1 MAGMLGIPFYALNFE
16 KDFDRI
22 IDYFADEYV
31 RGRTPNPCVMCNDR
45 LKFGRLFEYADAVGA
60 QYVATGHYA
69 RIGRR
74 GGEPVLM
81 RGVDRRKDQSY
92 VLFGLR
98 REALDRVMFPIGE
111 LGKDEVRRIAGRHG
125 LPNRDKPDS
134 VEICFVPDR
143 DYAKVVR
150 RRRPEAFAAGEV
162 VDTTGAVLGRH
173 EGIANFT
180 IGQRRGLRIAAGRPI
195 YVTQLDVLNNRV
207 VMGEGAALL
216 AGGLVAERANLLVT
230 DLDTEFRAEVKIR
243 YLHEA
248 VPATVR
254 ILDGGRVRVAF
265 HEPQRAVTPGQA
277 VVFYDG
283 DTVLGGA
290 WISASEE
297 VRREKDD
304 TDLAIW

>member
-1 MAGMLGIPFYALNFE
+1 MLGIPFYALNFE

-22 IDYFADEYV
+22 IDYFADEYA

-60 QYVATGHYA
+60 KYVATGHYA

-81 RGVDRRKDQSY
+81 RGLDRKKDQSY

-98 REALDRVMFPIGE
+98 REVLDRVMFPIGE
-111 LGKDEVRRIAGRHG
+111 LAKDEVRRIAGKYG

-143 DYAKVVR
+143 NYAKVVR
-150 RRRPEAFAAGEV
+150 QRRPEAFAAGEV
-162 VDTTGAVLGRH
+162 VDTAGSVIGRH

-207 VMGEGAALL
+207 VMGEGEALL
-216 AGGLVAERANLLVT
+216 AGGLVAELTNLHVA
-230 DLDTEFRAEVKIR
+230 DLGEEFRAAVKIR

-254 ILDGGRVRVAF
+254 MLDGERVRVTF
-265 HEPQRAVTPGQA
+265 DEPQRAVTPGQA

-283 DTVLGGA
+283 EIVLGGA
-290 WISASEE
+290 WISTSEE
-297 VRREKDD
+297 PSGLK
-304 TDLAIW
+304 

>member
-1 MAGMLGIPFYALNFE
+1 MLGIPFYALNFE

-111 LGKDEVRRIAGRHG
+111 LDKDEVRRIAARHG

-162 VDTTGAVLGRH
+162 VDTTGTVLGRH

-207 VMGEGAALL
+207 VMGEGEALL
-216 AGGLVAERANLLVT
+216 AGGLVAERVNLLVT

-254 ILDGGRVRVAF
+254 MLDGGRVRVAF
-265 HEPQRAVTPGQA
+265 HDPQRAVTPGQA

-290 WISASEE
+290 WIAGTDE
-297 VRREKDD
+297 VGNEK
-304 TDLAIW
+304 